1 MEGHGSALPW
11 HLDGLSS
18 LMALPPCF
26 PTALWEQS
34 PERGTSKGRSL
45 LADVDI
51 TQGRQVTGVL
61 GTFWV
66 TLRRAEAQGRHGV
79 KGEWK

>member
-1 MEGHGSALPW
+1 MEGHGSALPC

-51 TQGRQVTGVL
+51 TQGRRV
-61 GTFWV
+61 TFWV